1 MQKLITLT
9 AAALTAI
16 SFTTAASAADA
27 DSPSRS
33 VEVGDLSTPAGVAAF
48 SRRVRYAAEAVCG
61 DAPGNRSLAE
71 NLHIRRCIDDAIAS
85 HSPEMQASKS
95 AVPTA

>member
-27 DSPSRS
+27 GSPSRS
-33 VEVGDLSTPAGVAAF
+33 VEVGDLSTPAGVAEF

-61 DAPGNRSLAE
+61 DAPGYRSLAE
-71 NLHIRRCIDDAIAS
+71 NLHISRCIKDALAI
-85 HSPEMQASKS
+85 HSPEMQAST
-95 AVPTA
+95 TASPNG

>member
-1 MQKLITLT
+1 MHKLIALT

-27 DSPSRS
+27 GSPSRT

-61 DAPGNRSLAE
+61 DAPGARSLAE
-71 NLHIRRCIDDAIAS
+71 NLHISRCVADAIAS
-85 HSPEMQASKS
+85 HSPEMQASTS
-95 AVPTA
+95 AVPAA